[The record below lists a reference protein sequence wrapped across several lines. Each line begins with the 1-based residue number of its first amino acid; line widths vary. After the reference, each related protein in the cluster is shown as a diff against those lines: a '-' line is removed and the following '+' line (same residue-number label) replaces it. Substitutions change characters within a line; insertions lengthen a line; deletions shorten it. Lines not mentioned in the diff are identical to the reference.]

1 MVNLLNGVKKFSA
14 PMFFTFVVSKVVL
27 GIGLGVVLY
36 QYLQP
41 IGWLCLIV
49 GIVVSV
55 ICVALAAKNV

>member
-36 QYLQP
+36 QYLRP

-55 ICVALAAKNV
+55 VCIALAAKNV

>member
-55 ICVALAAKNV
+55 VCIALAAKNI

>member
-55 ICVALAAKNV
+55 ACVVLAAKNV